1 MFFTVLFLTRNIHR
15 ESETD
20 GYRSIEILLRP
31 MEVPGHIKSVFI
43 QNAVKLFA
51 RLSTACLE
59 KEDDRGL
66 VRVSA
71 YQIEITENS

>member
-1 MFFTVLFLTRNIHR
+1 MFVIFSRNQFDFCS
-15 ESETD
+15 ESDAD

-31 MEVPGHIKSVFI
+31 MEIPGHIKSVFI
-43 QNAVKLFA
+43 QNGVKLFA

-66 VRVSA
+66 IRVSSNF
-71 YQIEITENS
+71 IIS